1 MKISIFSEKYNI
13 SSDTLM
19 SRRSQGTIPKSAFYK
34 DTVTHIK
41 ESYFTR
47 RWEIIRR
54 IQLDN
59 QDLYYLITEHFSTL
73 ELCRAI
79 QKRYG
84 GSVGSYSVYFQKS
97 LFSQEGDTRITI
109 GVIAWRVYKYFR
121 AINNRLKR
129 RGASIEKI
137 LDKRMEMAA

>member
-19 SRRSQGTIPKSAFYK
+19 SRRSQGTIAKSAFYK

-84 GSVGSYSVYFQKS
+84 GSVGSYSGYFQKS
-97 LFSQEGDTRITI
+97 LFEQKGDTKITI